1 MANTSEVLR
10 RLDPHVRGLLRQLE
24 ALWDEVMGDKGSVSV
39 PSLNTPPSAH
49 TWLELP
55 ELDNQT
61 DTWPKPGGGKD
72 VAVFER
78 FRVFERDES
87 LRIGLGYRRRD
98 DGELEIGVFL
108 LRPTSKK
115 RLIVYFQPTEE
126 QASGVLFGPIR
137 GKNGG
142 RSYFRG
148 EETIPPDYA
157 DKEVVTLAD
166 VAPNHRLREIKV
178 LLARTDDWQTMVE
191 HGAAQVRI
199 RNLTV

>member
-1 MANTSEVLR
+1 MTNTSEALR
-10 RLDPHVRGLLRQLE
+10 RFDPHVRGLLRQLE
-24 ALWDEVMGDKGSVSV
+24 GLWDEVMGDQGSDSV
-39 PSLNTPPSAH
+39 PPLPPSAH

-78 FRVFERDES
+78 FRVFEREDS
-87 LRIGLGYRRRD
+87 LRLGLGYRRRD
-98 DGELEIGVFL
+98 DGEREVGVFL
-108 LRPTSKK
+108 LGPTTKK
-115 RLIVYFQPTEE
+115 RLIVYFQPTEKQGSE
-126 QASGVLFGPIR
+126 VLFGPIR

-148 EETIPPDYA
+148 NETIPQDYA
-157 DKEVVTLAD
+157 DKDVVTLED

-178 LLARTDDWQTMVE
+178 LQARLDDWQTMVE